1 MLSVLRRTLS
11 PGFPAVLLA
20 ATAAS
25 GLYLKT
31 RSRDYERLG
40 APPPKGW
47 EAATPPTPEQPM
59 EPPVVVDDL
68 EAVLPTV

>member
-1 MLSVLRRTLS
+1 MFSVLRRALS
-11 PGFPAVLLA
+11 PGFPTVLLA

-31 RSRDYERLG
+31 RTRDYERLG

-47 EAATPPTPEQPM
+47 EAATPPTAERPM
-59 EPPVVVDDL
+59 EPPVRVEDL
-68 EAVLPTV
+68 ESVLPSV